1 MKTLESLRF
10 DNRFRLLPDAFF
22 TPIQPTP
29 LTNPR
34 IATFSPEAAALL
46 ELDPAEF
53 RRPDAAPLL
62 AGTQL
67 LPGMEPLAM
76 VYGGHQFGVWNPGLG
91 DGRGL
96 LMGEVLTGA
105 GERWDWHLKGAGQTP
120 YSRFGDGRAVLRSC
134 IREYLCSEAMHHL
147 GIPTSRALCVLD
159 SDTPVARERMERGA
173 MLIRLAPSHVR
184 FGHFEYFFYRNQHT
198 ELRQLLDYVIQR
210 HWPDFAS
217 HPSPAASVLHEVV
230 RRTAKLMADWQLI
243 GFAHGVMNTDN
254 FSLLGI
260 TFDYGP
266 YGFLDDYDP
275 GYICNHSDTE
285 GRYAFNRQLNI
296 GLWNLNALAH
306 ALSPLVP
313 LEELRAA
320 LANYQDLVVEH
331 WAAGL
336 RAKLG
341 LQTERPEDRM
351 LAHELLE
358 MLAAN
363 HVDYTIFFR
372 RLCDFVPGQLNETL
386 RDLFLDRD
394 AFDAWAQQYSLR
406 LAMESSGQAE
416 RSAQMKQV
424 NPKYILRNYLA
435 QIAIQKAED
444 GDYSEVEKLQRL
456 LTRPYDEQPE
466 FEAYAGFPP
475 DWGKKLE
482 ISCSS

>member
-1 MKTLESLRF
+1 MKTFESLRF
-10 DNRFRLLPDAFF
+10 DNRFRQLPDAFF

-34 IATFSPEAAALL
+34 VAVWSPGAAELL

-53 RRPDAAPLL
+53 QRADAAALL
-62 AGTQL
+62 SGQHL

-96 LMGEVLTGA
+96 LMGEVLTGS

-159 SDTPVARERMERGA
+159 SDTPVARERLERGA
-173 MLIRLAPSHVR
+173 LLIRLAPSHVR

-198 ELRQLLDYVIQR
+198 ELRQLLDYVIQQ
-210 HWPDFAS
+210 HWPEFAD

-275 GYICNHSDTE
+275 AYVCNHSDTE

-306 ALSPLVP
+306 ALSPFI
-313 LEELRAA
+313 ELTEIRAA

-341 LQTERPEDRM
+341 LATERPEDRM

-372 RLCDFVPGQLNETL
+372 RLCDFVPNQPNPAL

-394 AFDAWAQQYSLR
+394 AFDAWTQQYSLR
-406 LAMESSGQAE
+406 LTMEHSDQAT
-416 RSAQMKQV
+416 RSAQMKSV

-435 QIAIQKAED
+435 QIAIQKAEA